1 MYLKAYD
8 ELPSTLQNSEVKA
21 YYDSLV
27 KKNNVLV
34 IKRLFD
40 LLFGIIGMIVLLP
53 FMLIIA
59 ISIKLDSK
67 GPIVYKQKRITQY
80 GRVFEIYKF
89 RTMVINADK
98 LGSLVTKEN
107 DPRITKVGKFLR
119 KYRLD
124 ETSQI
129 FNIIKGDLSFVGT
142 RPEVQRYVDAYTNE
156 MYATLLLPAGVTS
169 LASIEFKDEDA
180 LLADSSD
187 VDKTYIEEVLP
198 LKMKINLEYLTN
210 FNIFSDIKIIFKTL
224 LIFIR

>member
-40 LLFGIIGMIVLLP
+40 LVFGIIGMIVLLP

-180 LLADSSD
+180 LLADTSD

-210 FNIFSDIKIIFKTL
+210 FNIFNDIKIIFKTL

>member
-40 LLFGIIGMIVLLP
+40 LVFGIIGMIVLLP